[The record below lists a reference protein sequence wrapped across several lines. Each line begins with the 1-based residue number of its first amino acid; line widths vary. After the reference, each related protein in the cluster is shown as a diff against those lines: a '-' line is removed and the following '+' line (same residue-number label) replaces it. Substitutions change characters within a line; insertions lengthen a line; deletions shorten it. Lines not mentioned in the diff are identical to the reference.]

1 MLETI
6 VNVELATV
14 VSKKGDVKVGLEAIW
29 ILYDVPPEMSL
40 QSKVGSNG
48 VFIEPL
54 AGVISVGM
62 DGIGV
67 AVVVNENGEENA
79 LLPLSFL
86 AETLQ

>member
-1 MLETI
+1 
-6 VNVELATV
+6 
-14 VSKKGDVKVGLEAIW
+14 
-29 ILYDVPPEMSL
+29 MSL
-40 QSKVGSNG
+40 QSKAGSNG

-86 AETLQ
+86 AGTFQ